1 VNQPLADNQGIDG
14 YVADGVWNYYHF
26 LSSSLS
32 AITIEVDQVRTPSR
46 PFYIYI
52 LIDWLRCGHG
62 RRTATAL
69 RTATST

>member
-46 PFYIYI
+46 PIFFFFLFSIN
-52 LIDWLRCGHG
+52 
-62 RRTATAL
+62 
-69 RTATST
+69 